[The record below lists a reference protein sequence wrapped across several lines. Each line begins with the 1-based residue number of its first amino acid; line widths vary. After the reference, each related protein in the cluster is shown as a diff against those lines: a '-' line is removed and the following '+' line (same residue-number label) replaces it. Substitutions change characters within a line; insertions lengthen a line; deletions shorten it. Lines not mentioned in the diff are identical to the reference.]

1 MDSNENI
8 YHEVSSTNSENII
21 SILFSEEIIS
31 QIAKD
36 YLSYFE
42 NDDNNELQI
51 ETEQEKYFFTIVS
64 GTNYVRRFTHFNP
77 IIAAAYGIS
86 KLDINAIRMNYFV
99 ENDSNDNDDYLYIHA
114 FLKNK
119 SYLQTFFKMYNIS
132 EEIKQKFINC
142 SNKGKLDEELTTFL
156 FSDEELIKGFI
167 TLVAACNIEQYNT
180 SILNKEVEK
189 NQFIKMI
196 RFSESCVH
204 RFHNEY
210 QLWDASV
217 VNKVEMFKYLSV
229 NGHRIKHN
237 IKFDYSIIVLTIF
250 LHFHAVYTQHGEKI
264 IFEDMLKD
272 ICKTP
277 LYTARFI
284 KFLKEFEFGEFF
296 CLGYQ
301 KYIERTNINPIF
313 SPYIFKSTPLE
324 LVKDT
329 EHSEDWFFPIH
340 RSKFIKTSLIDIYNA
355 LEKLHSELKMKELI
369 DTDTPLE
376 VFIYRF
382 SGLAEI
388 FKPEFTMKWTGK
400 KYMLAVLIRL
410 LYNDNISRIPYV
422 KIAGF
427 FGIKSNLS
435 QSYKSCKEEAIKDMK
450 EILVR
455 CGFNE
460 SKL

>member
-167 TLVAACNIEQYNT
+167 I
-180 SILNKEVEK
+180 
-189 NQFIKMI
+189 
-196 RFSESCVH
+196 H
-204 RFHNEY
+204 
-210 QLWDASV
+210 
-217 VNKVEMFKYLSV
+217 
-229 NGHRIKHN
+229 
-237 IKFDYSIIVLTIF
+237 
-250 LHFHAVYTQHGEKI
+250 
-264 IFEDMLKD
+264 
-272 ICKTP
+272 
-277 LYTARFI
+277 
-284 KFLKEFEFGEFF
+284 LKE
-296 CLGYQ
+296 
-301 KYIERTNINPIF
+301 
-313 SPYIFKSTPLE
+313 
-324 LVKDT
+324 
-329 EHSEDWFFPIH
+329 
-340 RSKFIKTSLIDIYNA
+340 SL
-355 LEKLHSELKMKELI
+355 
-369 DTDTPLE
+369 
-376 VFIYRF
+376 
-382 SGLAEI
+382 
-388 FKPEFTMKWTGK
+388 
-400 KYMLAVLIRL
+400 
-410 LYNDNISRIPYV
+410 
-422 KIAGF
+422 
-427 FGIKSNLS
+427 
-435 QSYKSCKEEAIKDMK
+435 
-450 EILVR
+450 
-455 CGFNE
+455 
-460 SKL
+460 